1 LHEIR
6 FHGGPRTSHPPKTL
20 GYQDFLDSQLHAVS
34 RRADPALDM
43 SFPGHAACAVAGH
56 GPDRNRG
63 VPLRKSES
71 NRITRYDISAGASKP
86 WVDLP
91 EGHPQMTAACADENG
106 LLVAYGSSVYRYD
119 LAGGNE
125 SLVFQAASSVQH
137 ILVDGN
143 LVFISE
149 WRWSG
154 WAIGHRS

>member
-1 LHEIR
+1 LIASCMPFR
-6 FHGGPRTSHPPKTL
+6 AGL
-20 GYQDFLDSQLHAVS
+20 ILVWICLSQGMLHARWLGMDQIGTDVF
-34 RRADPALDM
+34 LYE
-43 SFPGHAACAVAGH
+43 
-56 GPDRNRG
+56 
-63 VPLRKSES
+63 SES
-71 NRITRYDISAGASKP
+71 NRITRYDISTAASKP

-125 SLVFQAASSVQH
+125 SLAFQAASSVQH